1 MALRVL
7 HPRAYRRTRW
17 QNDGGWTTEIAS
29 EPMADP
35 AQGFRWRVSIADIES
50 DGPFSVFPGVD
61 RDLLLLAGKGIEL
74 DINDAPPLRLDQ
86 RFQRTHFAG
95 EDAVGC
101 RLLAGPTR
109 DFNVM
114 ARRGIVSAEVHARPL
129 NGTMLVFAEAGATWL
144 VHVFAGQAS
153 ARSADETVAA
163 ETGETLV
170 VEPGM
175 EGRERIVIE
184 GGGELVLVRFFE
196 VGKSSANGGAG
207 FDGRPRVA
215 ASL

>member
-7 HPRAYRRTRW
+7 HPREYRRTRW

-29 EPMADP
+29 EPMPDP

-50 DGPFSVFPGVD
+50 DGPFSAFPGIE
-61 RDLLLLAGKGIEL
+61 RDLLLLAGTGIEL
-74 DINDAPPLRLDQ
+74 DINDAPPMRLDQ
-86 RFQRTHFAG
+86 RFQRVHFAG

-114 ARRGIVSAEVHARPL
+114 ARRGVVSAEVHARPL
-129 NGTMLVFAEAGATWL
+129 NGTMLLFVEPGDTWL
-144 VHVFAGQAS
+144 IHVFAGQAGI
-153 ARSADETVAA
+153 RSGVETVAA
-163 ETGETLV
+163 ETGETLLV
-170 VEPGM
+170 DSGM
-175 EGRERIVIE
+175 QGRERVVIE

-196 VGKSSANGGAG
+196 TEQ
-207 FDGRPRVA
+207 
-215 ASL
+215 